1 MAALPGPVDYLQPE
15 FEGAARGTQT
25 SLPVDFLCYDTQ
37 YRVIIEKPAEIFRR
51 EVLVIIYRLSN
62 VSEEGIFRRLGGVL
76 PHWALAGLLAAVMT
90 NAMKWHFYA

>member
-51 EVLVIIYRLSN
+51 EVLGVI
-62 VSEEGIFRRLGGVL
+62 
-76 PHWALAGLLAAVMT
+76 LLFIM
-90 NAMKWHFYA
+90 HGFFHPRFCE